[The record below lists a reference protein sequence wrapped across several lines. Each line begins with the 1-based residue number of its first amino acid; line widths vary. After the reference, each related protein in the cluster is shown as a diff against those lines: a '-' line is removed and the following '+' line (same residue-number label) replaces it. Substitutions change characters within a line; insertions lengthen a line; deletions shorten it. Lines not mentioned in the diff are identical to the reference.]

1 MGFYSNAGQNI
12 AATEIS
18 DIAKIGGAVAGLVHA
33 SSVANQK
40 NDVALAGQV
49 KQLGEDEQ
57 KIVES
62 EAAIEQGNKD
72 LAKQQAEIQGFQDR
86 YDKLKGSQERLAKMG
101 FQDKFI
107 DDTVNKLD
115 SQISRDAEMYDK
127 AMSEM
132 TKKAKMLDIQ
142 KKNFEIRKQLIDK
155 ALERS
160 RK

>member
-12 AATEIS
+12 AATEIT
-18 DIAKIGGAVAGLVHA
+18 DIAKTGGAVAGLVHA

-40 NDVALAGQV
+40 NDVVLAGQV

-57 KIVES
+57 KIVDS

-72 LAKQQAEIQGFQDR
+72 LAKQQAEIQGFQD
-86 YDKLKGSQERLAKMG
+86 
-101 FQDKFI
+101 KFI

-115 SQISRDAEMYDK
+115 SQISKDAEMYDK